1 MNKIVLEY
9 SLPNNKIFQIVEGD
23 ITIENVDAIV
33 NAANS
38 QLQHGGGVAW
48 SISRRGGDIIQQE
61 SDAWIAEHGEV
72 SHAQPAYTSAG
83 EMPSKYVIHA
93 VGPIWGEGDEDA
105 KLAQAITGSLRVA
118 SDLGLASVSIPAI
131 STGIFGFPKER
142 AAKII
147 FATVEHYLGSMADVS
162 LKKVRLILYGQAD
175 AELYL
180 HFWQNYK
187 KDLA

>member
-1 MNKIVLEY
+1 MNKILLEHP
-9 SLPNNKIFQIVEGD
+9 LPNNKIFQIVEGD
-23 ITIENVDAIV
+23 ITVENVDAIV

-38 QLQHGGGVAW
+38 HLEHGGGVAW

-61 SDAWIAEHGEV
+61 SDAWIKKYGEV

-83 EMPSKYVIHA
+83 EMPCKYVIHA
-93 VGPIWGEGDEDA
+93 VGPIWGDGDEDT
-105 KLAQAITGSLRVA
+105 KLTQAIIGSLRVA

-147 FATVEHYLGSMADVS
+147 FTTIEHYLGSNNDAS
-162 LKKVRLILYGQAD
+162 LKKVRLILYGQSDSA
-175 AELYL
+175 LYL
-180 HFWQNYK
+180 RFWQNYK
-187 KDLA
+187 KNLL

>member
-1 MNKIVLEY
+1 MNKIFLEHP
-9 SLPNNKIFQIVEGD
+9 LPNNKIFQIVEGD
-23 ITIENVDAIV
+23 ITTEKVDAIV

-61 SDAWIAEHGEV
+61 SDAWIAKHGEV

-83 EMPSKYVIHA
+83 EMPCKYVIHA
-93 VGPIWGEGDEDA
+93 VGPIWGDGDEDA
-105 KLAQAITGSLRVA
+105 KLTQAIIGSLRVA

-147 FATVEHYLGSMADVS
+147 FASIERYLGSNSDVS
-162 LKKVRLILYGQAD
+162 LKKVRLILYGTAD

-180 HFWQNYK
+180 RFWQDYK
-187 KDLA
+187 K